1 LVHGVHFLRNSAVN
15 FTESLSGTFAG
26 IAPAPPNCSAVEVPR
41 QRLNASLAFIESA
54 KPKGEVECT
63 LLI

>member
-1 LVHGVHFLRNSAVN
+1 
-15 FTESLSGTFAG
+15 
-26 IAPAPPNCSAVEVPR
+26 VEVPR